1 VDQVSRPLIALLLA
15 TVGLAGTWMAVL
27 RPHHASSNADAP
39 LVAPSHTAPKHTA
52 PGAAGLGRAI
62 DHAKGATSA
71 ANASVNRT
79 QSAAAH
85 ADTAPAAKPAVPAKP
100 ATPAKPAVT
109 HAAPV
114 KHAAAP
120 VTHTAPVKHATA
132 PKTSAP
138 VTHVAPAKPVTPA
151 EPGSARVNQAL
162 AAGKSVVLLFAGDGA
177 DDTVAR
183 QVVRSMHVKNVVT
196 IVTSITQLTRYD
208 SVLTNVDVSAAPTIV
223 VIGPKRQATSIVG
236 LPDIK
241 QIQSALRTVS

>member
-62 DHAKGATSA
+62 DHAKDATSA
-71 ANASVNRT
+71 ANASVKRT
-79 QSAAAH
+79 QSVVAH
-85 ADTAPAAKPAVPAKP
+85 ADTVPAAQPAAPVKS
-100 ATPAKPAVT
+100 ATPAKPA
-109 HAAPV
+109 
-114 KHAAAP
+114 

-138 VTHVAPAKPVTPA
+138 VTHVAPAKPVA
-151 EPGSARVNQAL
+151 SAQPGSARVNQAL

-177 DDTVAR
+177 DDAVAR

-196 IVTSITQLTRYD
+196 IVTSITQLTKYD
-208 SVLTNVDVSAAPTIV
+208 RVLANVDVSAAPTIV

-241 QIQSALRTVS
+241 QIQSALRTVR